1 MVHCLE
7 WINTAALQVGGFD
20 DFLRFLLAILKLLK

>member
-7 WINTAALQVGGFD
+7 WMNVAALQVGGFD
-20 DFLRFLLAILKLLK
+20 DFLRFLLATLKLLK

>member
-1 MVHCLE
+1 MVHCRE